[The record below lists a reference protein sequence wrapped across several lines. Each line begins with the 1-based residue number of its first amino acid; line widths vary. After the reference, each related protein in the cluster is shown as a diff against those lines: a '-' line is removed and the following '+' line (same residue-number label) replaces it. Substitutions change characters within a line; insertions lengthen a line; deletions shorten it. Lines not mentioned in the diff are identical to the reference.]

1 MAHKRSSSPKAIEAA
16 PVVGRPRKFD
26 DRTERRRLI
35 EAAIRV
41 MERNDYS
48 EMSVG
53 DVLAE
58 AGLSTRAF
66 YRHYD
71 SKEALLETFLLDE
84 AESVGQALG
93 RVVAAADDPVSA
105 VEAWLERFL
114 DVFYEPRRA
123 RRAAML
129 AAAAARASGPSA
141 EMMARM
147 REIACRPLV
156 EALREGHDAGVLRSP
171 RPEADAYSIHSL
183 VIASMDAADNGGVDR
198 AGTKAHVMRYAW
210 PALHLK
216 H

>member
-1 MAHKRSSSPKAIEAA
+1 
-16 PVVGRPRKFD
+16 
-26 DRTERRRLI
+26 
-35 EAAIRV
+35 